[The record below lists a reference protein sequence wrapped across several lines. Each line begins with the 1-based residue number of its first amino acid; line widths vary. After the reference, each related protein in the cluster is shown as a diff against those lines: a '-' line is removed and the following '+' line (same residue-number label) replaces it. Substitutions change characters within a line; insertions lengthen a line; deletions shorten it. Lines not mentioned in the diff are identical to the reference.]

1 MISLNV
7 WTVRCT
13 VVAVA
18 VQHLLLL
25 FRFEF
30 ARRAIVDALV
40 ACVKGQILC
49 ADRLLLASLAIVG
62 RGSECVHVWGDG

>member
-1 MISLNV
+1 
-7 WTVRCT
+7 

-18 VQHLLLL
+18 VHAASAFWLLLLL

-49 ADRLLLASLAIVG
+49 ADRLLLASLGIVG
-62 RGSECVHVWGDG
+62 RGSERVHVWGDG